1 MLVIYNEILRRTII
15 LQFIIL
21 NTLVI
26 LFTTTNITTKLLNI
40 LYIYIYMY
48 S

>member
-1 MLVIYNEILRRTII
+1 MNLIEEIVKYACYIYNEILRRTII

-26 LFTTTNITTKLLNI
+26 LFTPLI
-40 LYIYIYMY
+40 
-48 S
+48 